1 MVDSL
6 RSSEGHRHQVSGRG
20 LSWTWLSRDDL
31 SPESL
36 MPVAY
41 FSQAIEDSRRRIYGL
56 LGDLQGLEYE
66 APSRLRFAFAV
77 EAGYGLALLER
88 VSWLY
93 EDFDAGAWVDSV
105 ALLLAAGTEG
115 EGCAADARRPETGY
129 ETATRGLY
137 FPYLGRDREVFEG
150 VCVAA
155 LGLDERSELLVG
167 STRGERIFDGSG
179 RFRDAFLRQEMGG
192 DVVDFADEVVGDG
205 LVLE

>member
-1 MVDSL
+1 ML
-6 RSSEGHRHQVSGRG
+6 RAAEGGVLTCY
-20 LSWTWLSRDDL
+20 LSQTI
-31 SPESL
+31 
-36 MPVAY
+36 
-41 FSQAIEDSRRRIYGL
+41 QDSRGRIYGL

-129 ETATRGLY
+129 ETTTRSLY
-137 FPYLGRDREVFEG
+137 FADLGRDGKVFQSLCIA
-150 VCVAA
+150 V
-155 LGLDERSELLVG
+155 LG
-167 STRGERIFDGSG
+167 
-179 RFRDAFLRQEMGG
+179 
-192 DVVDFADEVVGDG
+192 ADELAEFLIGCT
-205 LVLE
+205 